1 MGEDSD
7 NYICRTI
14 NIYRMKNKLSAL
26 CIVLAATAF
35 GQLMAQTATDEVVTD
50 SSAVESV
57 KYQQMNRLGLLDDTR
72 SDLIKKCL
80 NHLAESIAD
89 DDKEK
94 VYNLKEYALTLE
106 DSVYLPLPPR
116 ELWLI
121 DLYLNRFDDF
131 LNDVVALDSARDA
144 ELGPKIIFN
153 SNLYYV
159 VHGKVS
165 DNLEAIKQTAHAD
178 ASLTETD
185 KDFIDVFLRQLE
197 TTPNNHIDI
206 MNRESGQFLKNHP
219 DSRYDYYVKQN
230 LTYKFVKDPDG
241 FQFEVAVGAGMSVL
255 ASGIT
260 DWFNTVPATFDCDI
274 TYAINRYEVSF
285 HFVVSPCELKQ
296 SFRFDDGEVWM
307 PKFDGNIGNYQL
319 FVGRYFP
326 LKHNFMFIPRVGLG
340 LTEILPICDRDNKD
354 NSLKDERLR
363 SILPALGAEIRY
375 EKMFFDGNMPCFW
388 GPALRLTVQ
397 PIRTKIEGE
406 AVSGAM
412 TTLSLVVKF
421 GFCDAKRVY

>member
-1 MGEDSD
+1 
-7 NYICRTI
+7 
-14 NIYRMKNKLSAL
+14 MKNKLAAL
-26 CIVLAATAF
+26 CIALAVSAF
-35 GQLMAQTATDEVVTD
+35 GQLKAQTAADEFTID
-50 SSAVESV
+50 STAVESV
-57 KYQQMNRLGLLDDTR
+57 KYQQMNRLGLLEDTR

-80 NHLAESIAD
+80 NHLTESIAD

-106 DSVYLPLPPR
+106 DSVYLPLMPR
-116 ELWLI
+116 EVWCI

-131 LNDVVALDSARDA
+131 LNDLVALDSAREA

-159 VHGKVS
+159 VREKLTK
-165 DNLEAIKQTAHAD
+165 NLDDLKQAYHAD
-178 ASLTETD
+178 SHLTETD
-185 KDFIDVFLRQLE
+185 KDFIDVFVKQLE
-197 TTPNNHIDI
+197 TTPNNHVDV
-206 MNRESGQFLKNHP
+206 MNRESARFLEKHP
-219 DSRYDYYVKQN
+219 DSQYNYYVKQS

-255 ASGIT
+255 AGGIT

-296 SFRFDDGEVWM
+296 SFRFDDGVVWM
-307 PKFDGNIGNYQL
+307 PKFNGNIGNYQL

-363 SILPALGAEIRY
+363 SVMPALGAEMRY
-375 EKMFFDGNMPCFW
+375 EKLFFDGNMPCFW

-397 PIRTKIEGE
+397 PIRTKIEDKSVFG
-406 AVSGAM
+406 AV

-421 GFCDAKRVY
+421 GLCEAKRIY